1 VTSEQDFDSIELM
14 ETTQPTLS
22 HLLRENLMG
31 EASKDALRLD
41 FNRRLRLEFHGTK
54 VTSDAG
60 LLAYRELDNALGLT
74 STIDSELRDIRT
86 GKNTQHSLAALLRQS
101 IYSRL
106 AGYDD
111 TNDAER
117 LAVDPAMRNVTGGR
131 AIERSAAS
139 TSVMSRFETEILTQ
153 PKNLELL
160 MNLVGEWVDRVHQRK
175 SLKQII
181 LDMDSSV
188 SPTYG
193 NQEGSAYNGFFG
205 CTCYHPL
212 FCFNQFGDLER
223 AFLRNGNVHSADDWR
238 SLLEPIVNRYQ
249 AYEILRFFR
258 GDAAF
263 ANPNIYRY
271 LEAEHYFYAIRLK
284 GNQILDDKVKNL
296 LTRPVGRPPKK
307 PIVIYHSF
315 RYQAASWKISRRVVA
330 KIEWHMGELFPRVNY
345 IVTNL
350 RWKSSNVVK
359 FYNKRGTAEQWI
371 KEGKYALNWTRLSC
385 HDFVDNQVRLQLF
398 ALAYNLGNFLRRLAL
413 PKSVKQ
419 WSLRTLRDKLVKIGA
434 KVVSHSRYVIFQ
446 IAEVAIPRTL
456 FQEILD
462 RISQLRFFT
471 ITARPG

>member
-1 VTSEQDFDSIELM
+1 
-14 ETTQPTLS
+14 
-22 HLLRENLMG
+22 MG
-31 EASKDALRLD
+31 EARKDALRLNFD
-41 FNRRLRLEFHGTK
+41 RKLRLEFHGTK
-54 VTSDAG
+54 ITSDGG
-60 LLAYRELDNALGLT
+60 LLAYRELDDALGLT
-74 STIDSELRDIRT
+74 STVDAKLRDIRT
-86 GKNTQHSLAALLRQS
+86 GKNTQHGLAPLLRQS

-117 LAVDPAMRNVTGGR
+117 LAVDPAMRHVAGGR

-160 MNLVGEWVDRVHQRK
+160 MNLVGEWVDRAHQLK
-175 SLKQII
+175 SLKHII

-193 NQEGSAYNGFFG
+193 KQEGSAYNGFFG

-212 FCFNQFGDLER
+212 FCFNHFGDLER
-223 AFLRNGNVHSADDWR
+223 ALLRNGNVHSANDWR
-238 SLLEPIVNRYQ
+238 RLLEPIVNRYRR
-249 AYEILRFFR
+249 YDILRFFR

-263 ANPNIYRY
+263 ANPEIYRY
-271 LEAEHYFYAIRLK
+271 LEAERYFYAIRLK
-284 GNQILDDKVKNL
+284 GNQILDDKIKHL

-307 PIVIYHSF
+307 PIVRYHSF
-315 RYQAASWKISRRVVA
+315 RYQAASWKIPRRVVA
-330 KIEWHMGELFPRVNY
+330 KIEWHVGELFPRVNY

-398 ALAYNLGNFLRRLAL
+398 ALAYNLGNFLRRLVL
-413 PKSVKQ
+413 PKPVKK
-419 WSLRTLRDKLVKIGA
+419 WSLRTLREKLIKIGA
-434 KVVSHSRYVIFQ
+434 KVISNSRYVIFQ
-446 IAEVAIPRTL
+446 MAEVAVPRTL
-456 FQEILD
+456 FREILK
-462 RISQLRFFT
+462 RIRQLQVLTRPV
-471 ITARPG
+471 RPG